1 MREPNTFF
9 QYISVRRR
17 VVITVGMF
25 IIITAVIGLYGLIAI
40 VETNNRLHA
49 SVLTGQAM
57 IQAVDTARLAQ
68 VHFKKQVQEW
78 KDILLR
84 GNDAA
89 LFDNH
94 MRAFEDE
101 EARVNNYLRSLA
113 KITAEAK
120 LNVPQIDESIRIH
133 EQLGRRYREALKAYR
148 RTDLRSAVVV
158 DRMVRGIDREP
169 TDRIDAILNAIKGQA
184 EKRLLET
191 ETMAKTKLAA
201 YQGMAFFLIFLVLAA
216 VGFGIFSAR
225 SLISDLPA
233 EEGETGREGENP

>member
-25 IIITAVIGLYGLIAI
+25 VILTAVIGLYGLIAI

-89 LFDNH
+89 LFHKH

-101 EARVNNYLRSLA
+101 EIRVNESLRLLA

-120 LNVPQIDESIRIH
+120 LDVPQIDESIRIH

-148 RTDLRSAVVV
+148 RSDLRSAVVV

-191 ETMAKTKLAA
+191 ETMAKTKLEA

-233 EEGETGREGENP
+233 EESETGREGENP